1 MSLTDSEISSQ
12 LLRLYADRES
22 AQVLDL
28 ARISD
33 GWETD
38 VYSLAVEHGQASG
51 REREEL
57 ILRLYPGEDAVD
69 KSAREFNAMDKLYHL
84 GYPVPRVIHLEQ
96 DGVLLGRPF
105 VIMERINGRS
115 LGAISDASPMQRKL
129 ELLTLFCRMFA
140 DLHTLDWR
148 PFALDPSL
156 HETQRPD
163 ETVRH
168 QLSHWQGYTHAL
180 QFDAFDPV
188 FAWLRERLPSVQF
201 GSPSVI
207 HMDFHPHNILLR
219 EDGAAFVID
228 WTNVDVSDYRL
239 DLSWTLLLMSTYG
252 SPESRELVLG
262 EYERAA
268 GHSVEQIEYFE
279 VAACLRRLFSILVS
293 LAAGAERLGM
303 RPGAEAMMKNVDHI
317 GSVYA
322 RLRQRTGIAIAEV
335 DRLISSLQ

>member
-1 MSLTDSEISSQ
+1 
-12 LLRLYADRES
+12 
-22 AQVLDL
+22 
-28 ARISD
+28 
-33 GWETD
+33 
-38 VYSLAVEHGQASG
+38 
-51 REREEL
+51 
-57 ILRLYPGEDAVD
+57 
-69 KSAREFNAMDKLYHL
+69 
-84 GYPVPRVIHLEQ
+84 
-96 DGVLLGRPF
+96 
-105 VIMERINGRS
+105 
-115 LGAISDASPMQRKL
+115 
-129 ELLTLFCRMFA
+129 
-140 DLHTLDWR
+140 
-148 PFALDPSL
+148 
-156 HETQRPD
+156 
-163 ETVRH
+163 
-168 QLSHWQGYTHAL
+168 
-180 QFDAFDPV
+180 
-188 FAWLRERLPSVQF
+188 
-201 GSPSVI
+201 
-207 HMDFHPHNILLR
+207 
-219 EDGAAFVID
+219 VID